1 MRFGDLQ
8 PGDWFRHEVRFYSK
22 CHPMAGLEADALEYD
37 ADRALS
43 KPVNAMN
50 ILAGTGNK
58 FSDDLE
64 VSIIASDF
72 RDAAI
77 VLLHR

>member
-1 MRFGDLQ
+1 
-8 PGDWFRHEVRFYSK
+8 
-22 CHPMAGLEADALEYD
+22 MACLDGAGLEYD
-37 ADRALS
+37 ADRALGI
-43 KPVNAMN
+43 PVNAMN

-58 FSDDLE
+58 LSDDLE